1 MSPTLHPPRWWAA
14 LPIPRGATLLQVVAY
29 LLLAGQGMSNHLSPG
44 VDTQGFHEVVRSVFS
59 FTLVVAGLGGAVS
72 AFKGWWVVERPLIS
86 MIMVVYL
93 MHLYW
98 TLADLDKDGVIPVQ
112 TAFRMLIIFTLMGNR
127 FFKIRHYMLDPTR

>member
-1 MSPTLHPPRWWAA
+1 M
-14 LPIPRGATLLQVVAY
+14 
-29 LLLAGQGMSNHLSPG
+29 
-44 VDTQGFHEVVRSVFS
+44 
-59 FTLVVAGLGGAVS
+59 
-72 AFKGWWVVERPLIS
+72 VERPLIS

-112 TAFRMLIIFTLMGNR
+112 TAFRMLIIFALMGNR